1 MKTTDREG
9 GGGGKGGERAGGGG
23 GKGGERAGGGGG
35 EGRREGRGGNTGS
48 SDHYMMQWRLQWRR
62 SSETKFG
69 ERWNR
74 REGGGGRM
82 GWQYHDEALGRHAII
97 IRGIAL
103 LILHTRV
110 CDYHCV
116 GMGLG

>member
-1 MKTTDREG
+1 MYVKTTDREG
-9 GGGGKGGERAGGGG
+9 GGGGKGGERAGGG
-23 GKGGERAGGGGG
+23 K
-35 EGRREGRGGNTGS
+35 TGS
-48 SDHYMMQWRLQWRR
+48 SDHMMQWRLQWRR

-74 REGGGGRM
+74 GEGGGGRM
-82 GWQYHDEALGRHAII
+82 GWQYHDEALGRHAIV

-103 LILHTRV
+103 FILHTRV